1 MDLIPD
7 VQMYFFI
14 FLMYSFVPLVVE
26 TVITKYL
33 SKFVSCREDVKASL
47 LVRDHIREGLP

>member
-14 FLMYSFVPLVVE
+14 FLTYSFVPLVVE

-33 SKFVSCREDVKASL
+33 SKFVSYREDVKASL
-47 LVRDHIREGLP
+47 FVRDHIREGLP

>member
-7 VQMYFFI
+7 VQMYVFI
-14 FLMYSFVPLVVE
+14 FLMYSFVPLVVA

-33 SKFVSCREDVKASL
+33 SKFVSYREDVKASL